1 MFCRLFL
8 HWFLPYTNVSH
19 TFFQGLLL
27 ADGIQILTME
37 LQKLHFN
44 VAKFQQC
51 TCVTIST
58 YFYSNESC
66 LSLCTYLTFP
76 LSAYLLE
83 ILANLHWG

>member
-1 MFCRLFL
+1 
-8 HWFLPYTNVSH
+8 
-19 TFFQGLLL
+19 
-27 ADGIQILTME
+27 ME